1 MIRNY
6 ASFLKASLMVF
17 TGMFLLS
24 SCLKDKYNPK
34 NFMSPDWEPGFG
46 VPIATVNITL
56 GNLLKG
62 DSTLTVNPDSSIKI
76 VFRNDSIAE
85 QSVGDILEI
94 PAQAPST
101 QQLKLGAIS
110 IATFGSSQTV
120 SLGSLVNNLNP
131 ATANAINQGIALG
144 IPTPFPPIPEQG
156 GGLYTLPVINDFSQV
171 TFSRGALNIT
181 FTNGYPTTLDSVVLE
196 LRNSGS
202 TTPIGVARF
211 GNILPNTSQ
220 VRSIVLAGR
229 TMSNTVDFGIT
240 KISSAG
246 TFPTSVLMTT
256 NQALTI
262 AMAGDTLE
270 VINGVVLIP
279 SQDFSADTNRVDF
292 ATGDNEELYQVNLA
306 TGSID
311 FSFVSTIS
319 EPIRI
324 EINLPAISVNNVPIQ
339 STINILPNSTTTQS
353 ISLANAVLDL
363 TTDAQQAYNILPV
376 IVKAA
381 LVSSGTLQPI
391 DSSNQLTV
399 SYGINNIAF
408 DVVRGYFGQKNIQI
422 DESSLDLNLSFLKEL
437 GGSIFLANPNIDLN
451 IVNSIGAPIQLTL
464 DMVGKTIDGQTVSLN
479 APAQTMPFPTVPG
492 NTASGSLT
500 YNNLNSQLAQLLSL
514 PPDTLT
520 TGGLIVLNPNGNQGA
535 NFISTASGIKIGL
548 EADLPFELSA
558 NGIGF
563 GDTSELDASSALN
576 GVLEAKLK
584 FKSVN
589 RFPFDLT
596 VELTFLDS
604 TDAPV
609 YTLNAPLVR
618 AATVDANGRVIA
630 ANNSTSEVALTR
642 AAMPDIMRAKKLAF
656 RLGMSTAALP
666 GGQRQVV
673 KIYTDYDIVM
683 KLGLEATVRV
693 GDLIGN

>member
-1 MIRNY
+1 MKLNFT
-6 ASFLKASLMVF
+6 SFLKSGLVLF

-24 SCLKDKYNPK
+24 GCLKDKYNPK

-46 VPIATVNITL
+46 LPIGTFNITL
-56 GNLLKG
+56 ANLLKG
-62 DSTLTVNPDSSIKI
+62 DSTLTINPDSSIKI

-94 PAQAPST
+94 PSQAPST
-101 QQLKLGAIS
+101 QQLKLGAIEIS
-110 IATFGSSQTV
+110 NFSSQQTV
-120 SLGSLVNNLNP
+120 SLGQLVGNLN
-131 ATANAINQGIALG
+131 ATTANAINQGIALG
-144 IPTPFPPIPEQG
+144 IPTPFPPIPEQTG
-156 GGLYTLPVINDFSQV
+156 GTYTLPVINDFQEV

-181 FTNGYPTTLDSVVLE
+181 LENEYPTTLDSVVLE

-202 TTPIGVARF
+202 PTPLGVARF
-211 GNILPNTSQ
+211 GNIGPNTTQ
-220 VRSIVLAGR
+220 VRSIVLAGQ
-229 TMSNTVDFGIT
+229 TMSNTIDFGIT

-246 TFPTSVLMTT
+246 TAPATVLMNT

-262 AMAGDTLE
+262 GMSGDTLE
-270 VINGVVLIP
+270 VVNGVVLIP
-279 SQDFSADTNRVDF
+279 SQDFSADTNRVAF
-292 ATGDNEELYQVNLA
+292 ETSDNEELYQVDLS

-311 FSFVSTIS
+311 FTFVSTIA

-324 EINLPAISVNNVPIQ
+324 DINLPAISVNNVPIQ
-339 STINILPNSTTTQS
+339 RTINILPNSTTNES
-353 ISLANAVLDL
+353 ISLAGAVLDL

-376 IVKAA
+376 IVQAA
-381 LVSSGTLQPI
+381 LVSSGTLQSI

-437 GGSIFLANPNIDLN
+437 GGSIFLANPNINLN

-464 DMVGKTIDGQTVSLN
+464 DMEGKTVDGQSVSLN

-492 NTASGSLT
+492 NTASGSLV

-520 TGGLIVLNPNGNQGA
+520 TGGLIVLNPNGNQGP
-535 NFISTASGIKIGL
+535 NFIASSSGIQIGL

-558 NGIGF
+558 SGIGF
-563 GDTSELDASSALN
+563 GDTSDFDAGETFN
-576 GVLEAKLK
+576 GVLEAKLR
-584 FKSVN
+584 FKSEN
-589 RFPFDLT
+589 RFPFDLV

-604 TDAPV
+604 LDAPV
-609 YTLNAPLVR
+609 FDLNADLVR
-618 AATVDANGRVIA
+618 AAPVDASGRVIA
-630 ANNSTSEVALTR
+630 SNNSTSEVTLTR
-642 AAMPDIMRAKKLAF
+642 AAMPDIKRAKKMVL
-656 RLGMSTAALP
+656 RLSMSTTTTP
-666 GGQRQVV
+666 SGPQIV
-673 KIYTDYDIVM
+673 KIYTDYSIKM
-683 KLGLEATVRV
+683 NLGVEATVRI
-693 GDLIGN
+693 GDLL

>member
-1 MIRNY
+1 MKPKN
-6 ASFLKASLMVF
+6 ASFLKSSM
-17 TGMFLLS
+17 LLLAGVLTLS
-24 SCLKDKYNPK
+24 GCLKDKYNPN
-34 NFMSPDWEPGFG
+34 NFMKPDWEPGFG

-56 GNLLKG
+56 GNLLKA
-62 DSTLTVNPDSSIKI
+62 DSTLTINPDSSIKI

-85 QSVGDILEI
+85 QSVGDILQI
-94 PAQAPST
+94 PAQTPSS
-101 QQLKLGAIS
+101 QQLKLGAIAIS
-110 IATFGSSQTV
+110 NFGSSQTV
-120 SLGSLVNNLNP
+120 SLGQLIGNLD
-131 ATANAINQGIALG
+131 ATTANAINQGIAMG
-144 IPTPFPPIPEQG
+144 STPFPPIPEQG

-181 FTNGYPTTLDSVVLE
+181 LTNGFPTTLDSVVLE
-196 LRNSGS
+196 LRNTGA
-202 TTPIGVARF
+202 TTPLGVARF
-211 GNILPNTSQ
+211 GNILANTSQ
-220 VRSIVLAGR
+220 VRSIVLAGQ
-229 TMSNTVDFGIT
+229 TMLNTIDFGIT
-240 KISSAG
+240 KISSVG
-246 TFPTSVLMTT
+246 TFPNTVVMNT

-262 AMAGDTLE
+262 GMTGDTLE

-292 ATGDNEELYQVNLA
+292 APGDNEELYGIDLS

-311 FSFVSTIS
+311 FAFVSTIS
-319 EPIRI
+319 ETIRI
-324 EINLPAISVNNVPIQ
+324 DVSLPAISVNNVPIQ
-339 STINILPNSTTTQS
+339 RTINILPNATTNES
-353 ISLANAVLDL
+353 ISLVGAVLDL
-363 TTDAQQAYNILPV
+363 TTDPQQAFNILPV
-376 IVKAA
+376 IVQAA

-408 DVVRGYFGQKNIQI
+408 NVVRGYFGQKTIQI

-437 GGSIFLANPNIDLN
+437 GGSIFLANPNINLN
-451 IVNSIGAPIQLTL
+451 ISNSIGAPIQLTL
-464 DMVGKTIDGQTVSLN
+464 DMEGRTIAGQSVSLN
-479 APAQTMPFPTVPG
+479 APAQIMPYPSVPG

-535 NFISTASGIKIGL
+535 NFITSSSGIKIGL

-563 GDTSELDASSALN
+563 GDTIDFDASIFDN
-576 GVLEAKLK
+576 ILEAKLR

-589 RFPFDLT
+589 RFPFDMD
-596 VELTFLDS
+596 VELVFLDA
-604 TDAPV
+604 TDAPML
-609 YTLNAPLVR
+609 TLDAPLVF
-618 AATVDANGRVIA
+618 AAQVDANGRVTA
-630 ANNSTSEVALTR
+630 ANNSTSEVLLTR
-642 AAMPDIMRAKKLAF
+642 AAMPEIQRAKKIVL